1 MPKPKPILIRE
12 DRRDGYIY
20 VCPYC
25 HRYVTWAKG
34 LQQCWKCGGMVD
46 NDHYQ
51 YAPKDMKVKSDGKPS
66 WRE

>member
-12 DRRDGYIY
+12 DKADGYIY

-25 HRYVTWAKG
+25 HRYVTWRAG
-34 LQQCWKCGGMVD
+34 LQQCYKCGGMVD
-46 NDHYQ
+46 NDRYED
-51 YAPKDMKVKSDGKPS
+51 APASLKVKSDGLPS